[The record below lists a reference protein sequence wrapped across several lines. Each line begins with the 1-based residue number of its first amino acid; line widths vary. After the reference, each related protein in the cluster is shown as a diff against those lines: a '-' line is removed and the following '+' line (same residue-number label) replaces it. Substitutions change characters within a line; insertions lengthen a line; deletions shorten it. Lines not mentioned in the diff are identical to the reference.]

1 MKPIK
6 PTKTESTF
14 HTNTGVRREQQVRRD
29 TDKQKNISV
38 SLYDIDYNV
47 KWYIE
52 NVIVPQI
59 IDNNQIIKVPILFS
73 SAEKWASVREQGYIR
88 DNNQKILAPLLM
100 IKRTSVAQRGDLNT
114 SAVFGDITNKD
125 SNTAFLFEKKF
136 TKENRYDQFSLLN
149 GRPPL
154 REFYAIEIPTYVEVQ
169 YDVMM
174 WTDNMIQLNELIE
187 QILFYNGKAF
197 GDTYK
202 FITYVD
208 APAFDTMNNIG
219 EDRVVR
225 CSLSLRTK
233 GYLIQE
239 NLDTA
244 NNMRKFFNM
253 NKVQFGIEV
262 TGTQESL
269 SITPTGK
276 VSTNVGFSK
285 PQVISNG
292 QQVLTNQ
299 ILAYLNIN
307 VTVNADDITTT
318 YADFNNVQIAVSPD
332 ISIPNP
338 DKYSFT
344 YFINGQYITPA
355 AVTSITNQTSNIVR
369 VTFDTAVLGF
379 NLESTDV
386 ITVSGKFTG
395 ANDINI

>member
-1 MKPIK
+1 
-6 PTKTESTF
+6 
-14 HTNTGVRREQQVRRD
+14 
-29 TDKQKNISV
+29 
-38 SLYDIDYNV
+38 
-47 KWYIE
+47 
-52 NVIVPQI
+52 
-59 IDNNQIIKVPILFS
+59 
-73 SAEKWASVREQGYIR
+73 
-88 DNNQKILAPLLM
+88 
-100 IKRTSVAQRGDLNT
+100 
-114 SAVFGDITNKD
+114 
-125 SNTAFLFEKKF
+125 
-136 TKENRYDQFSLLN
+136 
-149 GRPPL
+149 
-154 REFYAIEIPTYVEVQ
+154 
-169 YDVMM
+169 
-174 WTDNMIQLNELIE
+174 
-187 QILFYNGKAF
+187 
-197 GDTYK
+197 
-202 FITYVD
+202 
-208 APAFDTMNNIG
+208 MNNIG

-239 NLDTA
+239 NLDTSS
-244 NNMRKFFNM
+244 NMRKFFNM

-269 SITPTGK
+269 SITPAGK

-355 AVTSITNQTSNIVR
+355 AVTSITNQTSNVVR
-369 VTFDTAVLGF
+369 VTFDTVVLGF

-395 ANDINI
+395 TNDATI